1 MSKVRSGGGGSVMG
15 SLESRIG
22 HGVSTCG
29 DQCMDHAVSA
39 LLTCKAVLKALWCPG
54 GPLQESREE
63 KEIAL

>member
-1 MSKVRSGGGGSVMG
+1 MG

-29 DQCMDHAVSA
+29 DQCMDHTVSA

-54 GPLQESREE
+54 GPLQESRKE
-63 KEIAL
+63 KEIALC